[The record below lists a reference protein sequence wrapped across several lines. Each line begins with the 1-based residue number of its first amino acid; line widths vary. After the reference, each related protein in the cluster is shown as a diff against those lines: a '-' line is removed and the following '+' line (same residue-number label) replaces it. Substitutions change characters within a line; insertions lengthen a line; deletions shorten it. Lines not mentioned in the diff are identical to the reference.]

1 MNESKSSFE
10 RELAALCPAPLRS
23 GDVVRFVSPASPPT
37 EEGVAHATE
46 ILRSWGLRVQL
57 ARNVFSRCP
66 RLDYL
71 AGTDEER
78 LADFNEALRDP
89 EVRAI
94 IATRGGKG
102 AYRIA
107 DKIDFAAARADPKF
121 VVGFSDITILH
132 LALWRQCRLM
142 GIHGAIAAQDAAFD
156 ASATNDALRLVLMDG
171 GPHILTSHS
180 GEATSALTTKGNAR
194 GRLIGG
200 NLDMVA
206 TSAGWTLPSLRGAI
220 LLLEAVNMGLGQVD
234 RQLTMLANSGC
245 VAELAGVAIGQFT
258 EFATGNR
265 VLDVLGDHL
274 SRWNVPVLGGLP
286 LGHGPNPRTAITG
299 AIASLDADAATL
311 TLEVHSQPDE
321 NSFKRTQQGCGRT
334 DLDRR

>member
-1 MNESKSSFE
+1 MSENESKSSSR
-10 RELAALCPAPLRS
+10 RELPVLSPTPLRP
-23 GDVVRFVSPASPPT
+23 GDVVRLVSPASPPT
-37 EEGVAHATE
+37 QEGVSHATE
-46 ILRSWGLRVQL
+46 ILQSWGLRVQL
-57 ARNVFSRCP
+57 AQNVFSRCP

-78 LADFNEALRDP
+78 LADFNEALCDP
-89 EVRAI
+89 DVRAI
-94 IATRGGKG
+94 IATGGGKG

-121 VVGFSDITILH
+121 VVGFSEITILH
-132 LALWRQCRLM
+132 LALWQQCRLM

-156 ASATNDALRLVLMDG
+156 ASATNDALRLALTSR
-171 GPHILTSHS
+171 GPHILISNS
-180 GEATSALTTKGNAR
+180 DEATSALTTKGKAR

-206 TSAGWTLPSLRGAI
+206 TSSGWTLPSLRGAI

-234 RQLTMLANSGC
+234 RQLTMLTNSGR

-258 EFATGNR
+258 AFATGNK

-286 LGHGPNPRTAITG
+286 LGHGPNPRTAIVG

-311 TLEVHSQPDE
+311 TLEVHSQPPE
-321 NSFKRTQQGCGRT
+321 NSFNGKIDQ
-334 DLDRR
+334 L